1 MDHDVAKNDARSI
14 KQDQLV
20 ALLLS
25 GMSITDAA
33 EKVGV
38 HRLTATKWLRVEKVQ
53 QALATKKAI
62 VEKSAYDIIT
72 EKYQKALGDS
82 CKVVVEI
89 MNETNPM
96 VASAGARLKAV
107 QMVQD
112 RLAPIIAQPVEPSQ
126 EGQGVLVPQTL
137 LPYLAPEELAN
148 IESYI
153 ALAEQR
159 KVQAE
164 SDREVME
171 RKRG

>member
-38 HRLTATKWLRVEKVQ
+38 HRLTATKWLKLENVQ

-62 VEKSAYDIIT
+62 VEKSAYDIIM
-72 EKYQKALGDS
+72 EKYQEALEDS
-82 CKVVVEI
+82 CQVVVEI

-112 RLAPIIAQPVEPSQ
+112 RLAPIIAQPVESSR
-126 EGQGVLVPQTL
+126 ESQGVLVSHEL
-137 LPYLAPEELAN
+137 IPYLAPEEMET
-148 IESYI
+148 IERFI